1 MYKKQK
7 QLLNQLSRLILLS
20 LIIIS
25 CKSEYRGNLKIIYA
39 YYTENSGCP
48 AFIKQ
53 EGRRLT
59 IEKTYKYKDGKL
71 TEFQAC
77 ASEGLYTKFFEKD
90 NHYTNEDLLVKNLSL
105 KKVNDNLILFDKVY
119 PILRKNSDTI
129 FAEITKNKDYLIIT
143 GNIPK

>member
-1 MYKKQK
+1 MYKEQK
-7 QLLNQLSRLILLS
+7 QLLNLLSNLFLLS
-20 LIIIS
+20 LVVIS
-25 CKSEYRGNLKIIYA
+25 CKSEYSGNLKIIYA

-53 EGRRLT
+53 EGRTLT

-90 NHYTNEDLLVKNLSL
+90 NHYTNEDLLVKDLSL
-105 KKVNDNLILFDKVY
+105 KKVNGDVILFNKVY
-119 PILRKNSDTI
+119 PILRINSDTI

-143 GNIPK
+143 GNIPN

>member
-7 QLLNQLSRLILLS
+7 QLLNQLSRLFLFS
-20 LIIIS
+20 LFLIS
-25 CKSEYRGNLKIIYA
+25 CKSEYTGNIKIIYA

-53 EGRRLT
+53 EGKRLT
-59 IEKTYKYKDGKL
+59 IEKINKYKDGKL
-71 TEFQAC
+71 IEFQAC
-77 ASEGLYTKFFEKD
+77 ASEGLYTKDFEKD

-105 KKVNDNLILFDKVY
+105 KRVNDNLILFDKTY
-119 PILRKNSDTI
+119 PILRENNDTI
-129 FAEITKNKDYLIIT
+129 FAEIIKNKDYLIIT